1 MPRWRFIFTP
11 DSSTRRKN
19 FMKKQKPQED
29 KQEKEQEWP
38 RPARVSRARQPQNR
52 RLLLVN
58 FSEVEAATI
67 GVRDNAFYRANE
79 KVTVAKAAD
88 GSLVDAKPKTNALLR
103 GGQE

>member
-1 MPRWRFIFTP
+1 
-11 DSSTRRKN
+11 
-19 FMKKQKPQED
+19 MKKQKPQVDSTPVEV
-29 KQEKEQEWP
+29 EWP

-58 FSEVEAATI
+58 FSEVESASI